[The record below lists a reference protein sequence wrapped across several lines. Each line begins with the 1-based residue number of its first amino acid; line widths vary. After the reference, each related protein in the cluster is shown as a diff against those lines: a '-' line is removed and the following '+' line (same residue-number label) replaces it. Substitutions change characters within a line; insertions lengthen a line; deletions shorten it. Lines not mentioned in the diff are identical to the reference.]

1 MMKIRRITL
10 LRSILSVIMGW
21 LMVGLSSCDRRDLY
35 IEAETPVKVI
45 VHMDWTELGHLPEGA
60 SIYFYPEGGGAPYV
74 FRTNSVVRTEV
85 SVPAGYYTVMV
96 FNRTVNE
103 FGSMSFSGM
112 EALGTAG
119 VTLLD
124 KRVSWLDNVADN
136 VPRIVQEPER
146 IVVGR
151 TDHFLVHSLTD
162 RLTVQKYQSRGTT
175 FDERDVVCDS
185 VDVYQRRM
193 TYTTYTTVR
202 VRGIQNIKSVRAY
215 IAGLADGGYLATR
228 SAGTNLAT
236 YTMENWSINR
246 DPGNYTTGYISTNFD
261 CLGLPQQYLT
271 NRLPDDVRIIIRYLL
286 VDNKTVITHSV
297 DVGDIIRQ
305 DDNAFLLEL
314 NLDLDN
320 DGHALPDVEPEG
332 GSASGFD
339 VNINDWG
346 DEEDIIVKT

>member
-1 MMKIRRITL
+1 MI
-10 LRSILSVIMGW
+10 RSIAHIFSLLLIFV
-21 LMVGLSSCDRRDLY
+21 LSSCDLRDLY
-35 IEAETPVKVI
+35 IESETPVKVI
-45 VHMDWTELGHLPEGA
+45 VNMDWTELGSLPEGA

-162 RLTVQKYQSRGTT
+162 RLTVQKYQSRGTS

-202 VRGIQNIKSVRAY
+202 VRGIHNIKSVRAY

-261 CLGLPQQYLT
+261 CLGLPLQYLT
-271 NRLPDDVRIIIRYLL
+271 SRLPGDVRIVIRYLL

-314 NLDLDN
+314 NLDLDD